1 MMKFTSSGGSSEHR
15 REECGAGQLVGCSGE
30 HKQQRATKEAQN
42 PDAALA
48 AEQQRCQAEL
58 HQQIASARV
67 RAEQRDKLQDEWGNW
82 YPEDDQ
88 QLS

>member
-15 REECGAGQLVGCSGE
+15 REEYGAGQLVGYSAE
-30 HKQQRATKEAQN
+30 YKQQRAPTEAQN
-42 PDAALA
+42 PDAASV
-48 AEQQRCQAEL
+48 AELQRCQAEL
-58 HQQIASARV
+58 HQQIALARV
-67 RAEQRDKLQDEWGNW
+67 RTEQRDKLQDEWGNW